1 MDTAEARLTFMVV
14 PEGGR
19 GEVRQL
25 SIPLWMVRL
34 GLGTLGGGIAML
46 VVLVG
51 VGVAMAPRIA
61 DHDAV
66 VGENMALRARIERI
80 DGELA
85 DLASTVQRVRVYD
98 ERLRALAARKQLPGG
113 AGLLDPDEDAARR
126 AWIAGVVGASA
137 VDLES
142 DLRGSPDLRA
152 AALERDITELGSE
165 LRSLSSVMDLRA
177 LEAARTAAPGVS
189 VVVPPLATLSYN
201 SPYGWRKSPFGRGWK
216 FHPGLDFE
224 ADWNEPVYA
233 VAEGLVVFSGWYG
246 GYGNVLDIDHG
257 NGIVTRYGHNTR
269 LLVSEGMTV
278 SAGDE
283 IALAG
288 STGASTGVHLHF
300 EIRFDGEAVDPTPW
314 VEGG

>member
-1 MDTAEARLTFMVV
+1 MVV

-19 GEVRQL
+19 GQVRQL
-25 SIPLWMVRL
+25 SVPLWAVRL
-34 GLGTLGGGIAML
+34 ALGALGGGVALL
-46 VVLVG
+46 VVLVS
-51 VGVAMAPRIA
+51 VGIAVAPRIA

-66 VGENMALRARIERI
+66 VGENMALQARLERI

-85 DLASTVQRVRVYD
+85 GLASTVQRVRVYD
-98 ERLRALAARKQLPGG
+98 ERLRDLAARQQLPAG

-137 VDLES
+137 ADLES
-142 DLRGSPDLRA
+142 DLRESPDLRA
-152 AALERDITELGSE
+152 AALERDMTELGSE
-165 LRSLSSVMDLRA
+165 LRSLSSVLDLRV
-177 LEAARTAAPGVS
+177 LEQARTAAPAFS
-189 VVVPPLATLSYN
+189 IVVPPLATLSYN

>member
-1 MDTAEARLTFMVV
+1 MVV

-19 GEVRQL
+19 GKVRQL
-25 SIPLWMVRL
+25 SVPLWAVRL
-34 GLGTLGGGIAML
+34 VLGALGGGVALL

-51 VGVAMAPRIA
+51 IGVAVAPRIA

-66 VGENMALRARIERI
+66 IGENMALRARLERI

-98 ERLRALAARKQLPGG
+98 ERLRDLAARKQLPG
-113 AGLLDPDEDAARR
+113 AGPLDPDEDAARR
-126 AWIAGVVGASA
+126 AWIAGVVGGSSA
-137 VDLES
+137 DLEPE
-142 DLRGSPDLRA
+142 LRDTPDLRA
-152 AALERDITELGSE
+152 AALERDAAELGNE
-165 LRSLSSVMDLRA
+165 LRALSSVMDLQA
-177 LEAARTAAPGVS
+177 LEQSRSAAS
-189 VVVPPLATLSYN
+189 SFSIVVPPLATLSYN
-201 SPYGWRKSPFGRGWK
+201 SPYGWRKSPFGRRWK

-233 VAEGLVVFSGWYG
+233 VAEGLVVFAGWYG
-246 GYGNVLDIDHG
+246 GYGNVIDIDHG

-278 SAGDE
+278 SPGDE